1 MELIRCLIGCC
12 RTRKRNPRRLIDPVI
27 VLCKKVSIDVR
38 IETQPLDLAAIT
50 KEPQ

>member
-1 MELIRCLIGCC
+1 VFSLQ
-12 RTRKRNPRRLIDPVI
+12 
-27 VLCKKVSIDVR
+27 KVSIDVR